1 MLTLCSHATIL
12 SAYFYISIFV
22 STASTIEVTERAIC
36 LFSSLFSGKADV
48 KGLLESASA
57 VGGGG
62 GGGGGAAAAPA
73 AAAAAAPAA
82 KEEKKKAPEPEEEEM
97 SFDLFG

>member
-1 MLTLCSHATIL
+1 M
-12 SAYFYISIFV
+12 
-22 STASTIEVTERAIC
+22 STASTIEVKERAIC
-36 LFSSLFSGKADV
+36 FFSSLFSGKADV

-57 VGGGG
+57 VGG